1 MSAITPNCI
10 KSETSLGGCSR
21 FIILLQQT
29 LLLMLLVSHNELG
42 SWNFSFL
49 SSAF

>member
-21 FIILLQQT
+21 VLQQT